1 MSFQT
6 TSSCISLWRALS
18 GLRNP
23 LGRAGEL
30 TMASLQLGSASSQ
43 WWLEL
48 IGTSPSSLAFPWEY
62 SEVSPST
69 LVGLN
74 PGFHSGYLLIS
85 TPFTRFLPLLV
96 SLSHSPTS
104 TSRDHL
110 ANNWLTPTCLWPG
123 LLQKELN
130 LRHWTY
136 RADWRYRKPRKLL

>member
-30 TMASLQLGSASSQ
+30 TMASLPLGSASSQ

-69 LVGLN
+69 LVGLD

-104 TSRDHL
+104 TSQDHL
-110 ANNWLTPTCLWPG
+110 ANNWLTPTRLWPG